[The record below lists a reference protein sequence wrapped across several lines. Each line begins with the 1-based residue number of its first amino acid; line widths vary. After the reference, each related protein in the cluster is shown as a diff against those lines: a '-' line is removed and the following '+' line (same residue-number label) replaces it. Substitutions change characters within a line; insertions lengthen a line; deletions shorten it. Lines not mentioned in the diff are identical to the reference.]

1 MTAPRRL
8 VIHLRDDARPVYSI
22 PDWAVDEIREALPDG
37 WEVVVPDAPADGRGD
52 GGDDLPPAVL
62 DAVRDAEV
70 YLGYGVPAA
79 VLHAAPGLKW
89 AHTASAGVGGS
100 LRDEIAHSDV
110 VLTNAA
116 GVYAEPMADTVLA
129 MMLHFAR
136 GLDFAVRAQA
146 DRRWDKAPFD
156 DAESPIRELNEATV
170 GIVGLGGIGRA
181 VAHRASALGMTVVAS
196 RRGGGDGPDGVEV
209 FHGEDALDQLL
220 PRADFLVV
228 TVPLTAETEGLIGA
242 RELAM
247 LPEGAVVINVARG
260 AVLDERALIDALRSG
275 RLRGAGLDVFARE
288 PLPDDSP
295 LWTLPNVLVTPHVS
309 GASHRFWRRQ
319 TELIVQNIRR
329 YAAGGPLRNTVDK
342 KAGY

>member
-1 MTAPRRL
+1 
-8 VIHLRDDARPVYSI
+8 
-22 PDWAVDEIREALPDG
+22 
-37 WEVVVPDAPADGRGD
+37 
-52 GGDDLPPAVL
+52 
-62 DAVRDAEV
+62 
-70 YLGYGVPAA
+70 
-79 VLHAAPGLKW
+79 
-89 AHTASAGVGGS
+89 
-100 LRDEIAHSDV
+100 
-110 VLTNAA
+110 
-116 GVYAEPMADTVLA
+116 
-129 MMLHFAR
+129 MLHFAR
-136 GLDFAVRAQA
+136 GLDVAVRAQA
-146 DRRWDKAPFD
+146 ERRWDKAPFD
-156 DAESPIRELNEATV
+156 DVESPIRELNEATA

-181 VAHRASALGMTVVAS
+181 VAHRAAALGMTVVAS

-209 FHGEDALDQLL
+209 LHGEGALHQLL
-220 PRADFLVV
+220 PRADYLVI

-247 LPEGAVVINVARG
+247 LPDGAVVINVARG
-260 AVLDERALIDALRSG
+260 AVLDEEALIHALRSG

-329 YAAGGPLRNTVDK
+329 YAAGQPLRNTVDK